1 MAAGPSINKPVSATI
16 VMLAALDKLLF
27 SCRINNATAGP
38 TALPRAVPV
47 YGGHFHM
54 QYERSNRVI
63 RIICTLALLSS
74 TALAA
79 CTPATPPGA
88 TAGADYS
95 EHMTAK
101 VTGVTI
107 PVDAGHLI
115 LTGINPTPVK

>member
-1 MAAGPSINKPVSATI
+1 
-16 VMLAALDKLLF
+16 
-27 SCRINNATAGP
+27 
-38 TALPRAVPV
+38 
-47 YGGHFHM
+47 M

-101 VTGVTI
+101 VTGVSKARRQVT
-107 PVDAGHLI
+107 VQTTRLMKTRVCAL
-115 LTGINPTPVK
+115 